1 MVLGKCDS
9 PPTIWPVDTD
19 LVYAGASN
27 KLKLMSQHTLVQT
40 IVQDAIKHIQALILF
55 TDAFPDAALSN
66 LFVKDALV
74 SAAKSH
80 FPGSRDIHTRLV
92 GDVDYMTKL
101 FPLVRVTAFV
111 FLHGS
116 SG

>member
-1 MVLGKCDS
+1 
-9 PPTIWPVDTD
+9 
-19 LVYAGASN
+19 
-27 KLKLMSQHTLVQT
+27 MSQHTLVQT

-80 FPGSRDIHTRLV
+80 FPGSQDIHTRLV
-92 GDVDYMTKL
+92 GNVDYMTKL